1 METTSRFQSRLLS
14 EAKRSRR
21 RQSPLAL
28 LDNMRTLVQRIF
40 LPMDGEMRFIGKP
53 EDIRQLCARLFLAAG
68 LAGVDLGLAVRQKY
82 PGFCPYCDNTLCQC
96 EPVKPRPHRRW
107 QGRVPEEG
115 STADLQNMLEAIY
128 PNDAKNVGQH
138 AEKLLEEINEARQAL
153 RESPLVEINEEL
165 ADIFAWLASLALK
178 LNMPLC

>member
-1 METTSRFQSRLLS
+1 
-14 EAKRSRR
+14 
-21 RQSPLAL
+21 
-28 LDNMRTLVQRIF
+28 
-40 LPMDGEMRFIGKP
+40 
-53 EDIRQLCARLFLAAG
+53 
-68 LAGVDLGLAVRQKY
+68 
-82 PGFCPYCDNTLCQC
+82 
-96 EPVKPRPHRRW
+96 
-107 QGRVPEEG
+107 
-115 STADLQNMLEAIY
+115 MLEAIY